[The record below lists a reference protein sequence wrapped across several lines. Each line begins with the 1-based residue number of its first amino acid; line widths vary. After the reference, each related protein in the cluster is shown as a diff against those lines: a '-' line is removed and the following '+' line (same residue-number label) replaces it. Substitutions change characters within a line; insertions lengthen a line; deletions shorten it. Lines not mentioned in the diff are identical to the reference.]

1 MGPRRLYED
10 DDTIVDLHLSSVRY
24 TPNPKH
30 PDLNSSNE
38 TVLNQ
43 CDIVYC
49 CKDGEQTKIN
59 LKKTLRGCVR
69 KVHIIYI
76 VYCTVP
82 AEQSLHLIPGLFGFQ

>member
-10 DDTIVDLHLSSVRY
+10 DNTIVDLHLSAVRY

-30 PDLNSSNE
+30 PDLNCSNE

-43 CDIVYC
+43 CEIVYC
-49 CKDGEQTKIN
+49 CNDGGQTKIN

-69 KVHIIYI
+69 KVHIHYLYNALYI
-76 VYCTVP
+76 RNIRYHGIII
-82 AEQSLHLIPGLFGFQ
+82 SLHI